1 MPDPIIKKPNEH
13 FDATTWTGDGNNPRT
28 ITNAAGFK
36 PDLVWPKLRSGA
48 ASNNLYDS
56 VRGTG
61 KVLFSDSTSDEQTNN
76 PFGYLTAFNSNG
88 FSSTAG
94 STNNAYFN
102 ANGST
107 YVAWQ
112 WKAGGAAVTNTA
124 GTTTTQVSVNQT
136 AGFSIVTY
144 TGTCSNMTIGHG
156 LGQAP
161 KVWFWKNRSDTAN
174 WSFNYH
180 FVYNSMRF
188 LYLNSTDAQG
198 DNSSSYWG
206 NPPTSTVNYIGGPD
220 SSTNVNGQNFVMY
233 AFAEIAG
240 YSKFGSY
247 VGNGTQGAGP
257 FIYLG
262 FRPRYVLIKNITVG
276 GRDWH
281 DYDSSRSPY
290 NYSGSNILKPNSSAA
305 ELTARN
311 DVQIDML
318 SNGFRLIG
326 NDAGI
331 NESGATFLYMA
342 FAESPFKYAS
352 AR

>member
-1 MPDPIIKKPNEH
+1 
-13 FDATTWTGDGNNPRT
+13 
-28 ITNAAGFK
+28 
-36 PDLVWPKLRSGA
+36 
-48 ASNNLYDS
+48 
-56 VRGTG
+56 
-61 KVLFSDSTSDEQTNN
+61 
-76 PFGYLTAFNSNG
+76 
-88 FSSTAG
+88 
-94 STNNAYFN
+94 
-102 ANGST
+102 
-107 YVAWQ
+107 
-112 WKAGGAAVTNTA
+112 
-124 GTTTTQVSVNQT
+124 
-136 AGFSIVTY
+136 
-144 TGTCSNMTIGHG
+144 MTIGHG